1 MRTKALLLTA
11 ALSMAAAATSM
22 AQAVYSVNIVGYI
35 NLQLTP
41 GFSLIANQ
49 LNASPN
55 NRVVNILPAPP
66 NNTAVFKFNRTT
78 GGFDVMNYVDG
89 AWDSDLYALAPGEG
103 AFVSVDPEFA
113 PTGATFTFVGEVQ
126 KAGGSLPIFNGF
138 QVVSSVIP
146 QAGTLTALEYGPKEG
161 DVVFKFNKTTGG
173 FDVSNY
179 VDGAW
184 DAEPSMAIGEAFFL
198 SSDPLSGAHAPWVR
212 SPLP

>member
-11 ALSMAAAATSM
+11 ALSVAAAATSM

-55 NRVVNILPAPP
+55 NKVSTLLPAPP
-66 NNTAVFKFNRTT
+66 NNTAVFKFNKTS
-78 GGFDVMNYVDG
+78 GGFDVMNFVDG
-89 AWDSDLYALAPGEG
+89 AWDSDALSLAPGEG
-103 AFVSVDPEFA
+103 AFVSIDAEFA

-126 KAGGSLPIFNGF
+126 KAGGQVAIGNGF
-138 QVVSSVIP
+138 QVVSSLIP
-146 QAGTLTALEYGPKEG
+146 QGGTLAALEFVPQEG
-161 DVVFKFNKTTGG
+161 DVVFKFNKASGG
-173 FDVSNY
+173 FDVSNF

-184 DAEPSMAIGEAFFL
+184 DAEPSVAIGESFFL
-198 SSDPLSGAHAPWVR
+198 SSSGAHGAWVR